1 MALVGKYS
9 DAFAILDQE
18 SEKAKS
24 PLKGGRVNP
33 REKGKQD
40 AHKWRGKT
48 TDEDG
53 GRVNE
58 CEYT

>member
-1 MALVGKYS
+1 MDLVGKYS

-33 REKGKQD
+33 REKGKQE
-40 AHKWRGKT
+40 AHK
-48 TDEDG
+48 
-53 GRVNE
+53 
-58 CEYT
+58 